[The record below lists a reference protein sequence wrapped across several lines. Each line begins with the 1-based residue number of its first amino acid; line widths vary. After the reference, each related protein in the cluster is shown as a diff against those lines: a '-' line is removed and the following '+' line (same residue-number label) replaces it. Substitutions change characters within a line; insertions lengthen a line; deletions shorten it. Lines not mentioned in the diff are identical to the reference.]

1 MSDFTVAVGVVVF
14 LSWAL
19 LRLSRCCAHRH
30 ITTPRRDE
38 EGAYVRCLG
47 CGGRIAAPQWDME
60 PHGARR
66 EAAPLTAVITQQS
79 NKGENAESHGGL
91 VSRLIFPSFFWRRQG
106 GRSYNET
113 RT

>member
-47 CGGRIAAPQWDME
+47 CGGADRRAAVG
-60 PHGARR
+60 HGTARSTAGGGAAYGGNHPTIQQRR
-66 EAAPLTAVITQQS
+66 E
-79 NKGENAESHGGL
+79 
-91 VSRLIFPSFFWRRQG
+91 R
-106 GRSYNET
+106 
-113 RT
+113 